1 MLFVIVSVVGIVVI
15 VLVGI
20 VVIVL
25 VGIVVLVIV
34 VVRAFSFPGFLW
46 VFRFHCIV
54 RAGL

>member
-1 MLFVIVSVVGIVVI
+1 MLFVIVSVVIVS
-15 VLVGI
+15 

-34 VVRAFSFPGFLW
+34 VVSVERLPSPVSYGFS
-46 VFRFHCIV
+46 VSIV